1 MAGRDTPASCAPTD
15 LSPAPAIGTRF
26 ALAALA
32 GAIALGVCGPLLT
45 GLDPLAQNIAS
56 ANAGPSAAHWL
67 GQDHLGRDI
76 FTRLAVGTRLTMAVA
91 LASTAGAILLG
102 AVLGL
107 VCVAAGRAF
116 EWAAFGA
123 FDLVRAMPSIL
134 LAMTL
139 LVALGPGIP
148 SVALAIAIAYAP
160 VFAYIARAAWAREI
174 ASGYVAAAATMGS
187 PKLTTLAR
195 HIAPNVVGAIVT
207 QAAIVV
213 PRAITTESV
222 LSFFAIG
229 VTPGTPT
236 WGRMIADSVKYAE
249 SAPIAILLPT
259 LALASVTLAF
269 AVLGDSLRLRWDPL
283 RKGSDA

>member
-1 MAGRDTPASCAPTD
+1 MPAS
-15 LSPAPAIGTRF
+15 SAPAELRSAPSWRARIAF
-26 ALAALA
+26 AVLLAAA
-32 GAIALGVCGPLLT
+32 ALGAFGPSLT
-45 GLDPLAQNIAS
+45 WLDPLSQNIAG

-91 LASTAGAILLG
+91 LTSTAGAILLG

-107 VCVAAGRAF
+107 ICVAAGKAF
-116 EWAAFGA
+116 EWVAFGA

-139 LVALGPGIP
+139 LVALGPGVP
-148 SVALAIAIAYAP
+148 SVALAIAIAFAP
-160 VFAYIARAAWAREI
+160 TFAYVARAAWLRES

-187 PKLTTLAR
+187 PPLVTLAR
-195 HIAPNVVGAIVT
+195 HIAPNVAGAVIT

-222 LSFFAIG
+222 LSFFGIG

-236 WGRMIADSVKYAE
+236 WGRMIADSVKHAE
-249 SAPIAILLPT
+249 TAPIAILVPV
-259 LALASVTLAF
+259 LALATVTLAF
-269 AVLGDSLRLRWDPL
+269 ALLGDRLRLHWDPL